1 MHRSRRL
8 AAPLAS
14 SLIVVAVAGCGG
26 GGATQVS
33 APELVQKADAIC
45 AQELRSFDRIQAHPP
60 PNASVAA
67 DQTDEL
73 IDVTQTAN
81 SQLHDLE
88 PPERLRTA
96 YDRYLAA
103 RDRAVAQMKRGK
115 DAADDQDSG
124 AYGAAQAAV
133 ARDASQRRKLARALG
148 LKSCSTASATS

>member
-1 MHRSRRL
+1 MHRSRWL

-14 SLIVVAVAGCGG
+14 SVFAVAIAGCGG
-26 GGATQVS
+26 GGSTQVS
-33 APELVQKADAIC
+33 AQELVQKADAIC
-45 AQELRSFDRIQAHPP
+45 GQELRSFGRIQAHPP

-88 PPERLRTA
+88 PPEQLQAA

-115 DAADDQDSG
+115 DAAQDQDSDG
-124 AYGAAQAAV
+124 YGAAQAAV

>member
-1 MHRSRRL
+1 MHRSRWL

-14 SLIVVAVAGCGG
+14 SLFAVAIAGCGG
-26 GGATQVS
+26 GGSTQVS
-33 APELVQKADAIC
+33 AQELVQKADAIC
-45 AQELRSFDRIQAHPP
+45 GQELRSFDRIQAHPP

-88 PPERLRTA
+88 PPDQLRAA

-115 DAADDQDSG
+115 DAARDQDSD

-148 LKSCSTASATS
+148 LKRCSTAAATT